1 MVLGI
6 AQYALL
12 AQQDRA
18 ASAMALLLMLAGL
31 LVAFLLA
38 LIVVRLTRRTTLG
51 PRSRKKPAAAEPV
64 DAWTEAGKR
73 LKVPPGEGPATGRGE
88 TNGVPPDRS
97 A

>member
-1 MVLGI
+1 MLHGI
-6 AQYALL
+6 SQHALL

-18 ASAMALLLMLAGL
+18 AGAMALLLMLAGL

-51 PRSRKKPAAAEPV
+51 PRSRKKPAAVEPV

-73 LKVPPGEGPATGRGE
+73 LEVPPDEGPPTGRGE
-88 TNGVPPDRS
+88 TDGVPPDRS